1 MPAASTFVCSP
12 GHCPLENPFP
22 VSRTLL
28 LGKPASGFKYSSF
41 SSAEPGQISLPDP
54 WNGATLYI
62 FSLSATTK
70 LYHNIFPLCSLQR
83 SDFMRFPR
91 TFLNRLND
99 NRLFVILTSI
109 YADDII
115 ALYVIEVA
123 YLKSIRFDA
132 AECRGRRGE
141 RDIRRKEG
149 ISAFFFLGMNR
160 TGLWLSSSDGALSA
174 DTYTMNHDRRL
185 HSGNGFYAPGGSASS
200 ECQAAPFRRR
210 IFFVSRHCS
219 HTLMHLSHRYE
230 CTDINALT

>member
-1 MPAASTFVCSP
+1 MPAASTCVCSP
-12 GHCPLENPFP
+12 GHCPLENTFP

-123 YLKSIRFDA
+123 YFKSRPSDA
-132 AECRGRRGE
+132 SECRWRRSE
-141 RDIRRKEG
+141 RDIRRKER
-149 ISAFFFLGMNR
+149 ISAVLFLGVNW
-160 TGLWLSSSDGALSA
+160 TGSRLSSSDGALSA
-174 DTYTMNHDRRL
+174 DHILWNITIRTICFLYLTK
-185 HSGNGFYAPGGSASS
+185 
-200 ECQAAPFRRR
+200 EAPFSFPCCAHGRMKF
-210 IFFVSRHCS
+210 ISF
-219 HTLMHLSHRYE
+219 
-230 CTDINALT
+230 D